1 MVFDVSQDILEMIS
15 AILPKIGGVA
25 IVLILGFIIGK
36 LVGKAITVIMT
47 RVGIDRVISDSGLGK
62 TLKEANLTLSSL
74 IGTLARWFIYLIA
87 LLTIA
92 DIMQVAALSNFLEL
106 VVEYIP
112 YLILGL
118 LIIGLGF
125 LFADFISK
133 AIANSLREIGFIHVE
148 IVNFFVRLFVYLIV
162 VLTSLSVMKIDIT
175 IINTF
180 ASAMAWGLAAGIAL
194 AMGLALGLGLKDA
207 IAKNAESVLK
217 SVGFATSKLSQEIK
231 TKDLEGEIKR
241 LESEINTL
249 RQEKMRELEEKKARL
264 ETLSKPVENIEEFLN
279 KVVGSSG
286 KVTKVYGGYQVMIL
300 DPIIF
305 PWADVM
311 ITMQNM
317 GYDVWVSKKDNMYF
331 VVCKLKAE

>member
-1 MVFDVSQDILEMIS
+1 MISYLLHDILEMIS
-15 AILPKIGGVA
+15 ALLPKIGAIA

-36 LVGKAITVIMT
+36 LVGKAITVVMN
-47 RVGIDRVISDSGLGK
+47 RLDVDRVISNSGLGK

-92 DIMQVAALSNFLEL
+92 DIMQVVALSNFLEM
-106 VVEYIP
+106 VVGYIP
-112 YLILGL
+112 YLISGL

-133 AIANSLREIGFIHVE
+133 AIANSLRGIGFIHVE

-180 ASAMAWGLAAGIAL
+180 ASAMAWGLSAGIAL
-194 AMGLALGLGLKDA
+194 AMGLGLGLGLKDV
-207 IAKNAESVLK
+207 IAKNAESFLK
-217 SVGFATSKLSQEIK
+217 SVGFATSKLSQEMK
-231 TKDLEGEIKR
+231 TKDLESEIKR
-241 LESEINTL
+241 LESELNAL
-249 RQEKMRELEEKKARL
+249 KLEKMKELEEKKARV
-264 ETLSKPVENIEEFLN
+264 EALSKPVENIEEFLN

-286 KVTKVYGGYQVMIL
+286 KVTRVYGGYQIMIL
-300 DPIIF
+300 DPIVF
-305 PWADVM
+305 PWADVT
-311 ITMQNM
+311 ITMQNL
-317 GYDVWVSKKDNMYF
+317 GYDVWISKKDNMHF